1 MQEKRLILS
10 KKMKIC
16 IKLNMKNTNFLKN
29 NLIAHRGI
37 HNKYI
42 ENTIPAFQEA
52 INLNH
57 PIELDVRLT
66 KDKEIIV
73 FHDSNLKRIFQ
84 INREIDDLTIQEIK
98 KYKYI
103 PTLKEVLTIINNK
116 VPIIIDIKSNKE
128 IIKELINLLDNYDGN
143 FTVQSYNPFILLW
156 FKRNRPNYISGFL
169 IYKYIYL
176 KSLLFILKPDYI
188 ITNLSNLKK
197 FNKYRNKFILIGY
210 TLKTKKEYHM
220 YINQADNFI
229 CDIQGKIKN
238 KETVPLRTVSQ
249 KE

>member
-1 MQEKRLILS
+1 
-10 KKMKIC
+10 
-16 IKLNMKNTNFLKN
+16 MKNIKFLKN

-37 HNKYI
+37 HSKYI

-52 INLNH
+52 IKYNYT
-57 PIELDVRLT
+57 IELDIRLT
-66 KDKEIIV
+66 KDKEIVV

-84 INREIDDLTIQEIK
+84 INREINNLTLQEIK

-103 PTLKEVLTIINNK
+103 PTLIESLKIIDNK

-128 IIKELINLLDNYDGN
+128 IIKKLIKILDNYNGT

-156 FKRNRPNYISGFL
+156 FRRNRPNYIRGFL

-188 ITNLSNLKK
+188 ITNLSNLKN

-210 TLKTKKEYHM
+210 TLKTKKEYHT
-220 YINQADNFI
+220 YINEADNFI